1 MYLIRLD
8 DASDHMN
15 TERWDRVERL
25 LDENGIR
32 PLVGVIPMN
41 RDPMLLEFAEDAAFW
56 EKARHWQDKGW
67 RIALHGYEHVY
78 ATNCTGVNPVHNHSE
93 FAGLPLEAQREK
105 IREGLKLLKE
115 RGLEPTA
122 FFAPSHTFDWN
133 TLEAL
138 RLESDI
144 RVISD
149 TVANDCYCRRGF
161 TFIPQQAG
169 RVRELPFKVTT
180 ICLHPNFTTDPEM
193 DEIEAFLKNHA
204 GQFLDPDTLGPTTR
218 KRSLLDR
225 GYETAYFLKR
235 KLSALLR

>member
-8 DASDHMN
+8 DASDRMHIEN
-15 TERWDRVERL
+15 WARIEGL
-25 LDENGIR
+25 LDENGIK
-32 PLVGVIPMN
+32 PLVGVIPLN
-41 RDPMLLEFAEDAAFW
+41 RDPLMKQFPVDPMFW
-56 EKARHWQDKGW
+56 DKARRWQEKGW

-78 ATNCTGVNPVHNHSE
+78 STQCAGINPVHKKSE
-93 FAGLPLEAQREK
+93 FAGHPLEIQREK
-105 IREGLKLLKE
+105 IREAFRILKE
-115 RGLEPTA
+115 KGLNPTA
-122 FFAPSHTFDWN
+122 FFAPSHTFDKN

-149 TVANDCYCRRGF
+149 TVANEPYCRYGF

-180 ICLHPNFTTDPEM
+180 ICLHPNFTTDREFI
-193 DEIEAFLKNHA
+193 EIEAFFKAHP
-204 GQFLDPDTLGPTTR
+204 GEFLEPNEIMPTTR

-225 GYETAYFLKR
+225 GYEVAYFLKR
-235 KLSALLR
+235 KVRK

>member
-8 DASDHMN
+8 DASDRMHI
-15 TERWDRVERL
+15 EKWARIEGL
-25 LDENGIR
+25 LDANGIK
-32 PLVGVIPMN
+32 PLVGVIPLN
-41 RDPMLLEFAEDAAFW
+41 RDPLMEQFPMDPMFW
-56 EKARHWQDKGW
+56 DKARRWQEKGW

-78 ATNCTGVNPVHNHSE
+78 STQCAGINPVHNKSE
-93 FAGLPLEAQREK
+93 FAGHPLEIQREK
-105 IREGLKLLKE
+105 IREGFRILKE
-115 RGLEPTA
+115 KGLNPTA
-122 FFAPSHTFDWN
+122 FFAPSHTFDRN

-149 TVANDCYCRRGF
+149 TVANEPYCRYGF

-180 ICLHPNFTTDPEM
+180 ICLHPNFTTDREF
-193 DEIEAFLKNHA
+193 DEIEAFFKAHP
-204 GQFLDPDTLGPTTR
+204 GEFLDPNAMIPTTR

-225 GYETAYFLKR
+225 GYEVAYFLKR
-235 KLSALLR
+235 KVRK

>member
-8 DASDHMN
+8 DASDHMH
-15 TERWDRVERL
+15 TENWAKIEQL
-25 LDENGIR
+25 LDESDIK
-32 PLVGVIPMN
+32 PLVGVIPLN
-41 RDPMLLEFAEDAAFW
+41 RDPMLLEFPEDPGFW
-56 EKARHWQDKGW
+56 EKARRWQHKGW

-78 ATNCTGVNPVHNHSE
+78 SSNCAGINPVHDRSE
-93 FAGLPLEAQREK
+93 FAGHPLEKQRQM
-105 IREGLKLLKE
+105 IQEGMRLLKE
-115 RGLEPTA
+115 KGLNPTA
-122 FFAPSHTFDWN
+122 FFAPSHTFDEN

-149 TVANDCYCRRGF
+149 TVANDTYCRNGF

-180 ICLHPNFTTDPEM
+180 ICLHPNFTTDPEF
-193 DEIEAFLKNHA
+193 DEIEAFLKAHS
-204 GQFLDPDTLGPTTR
+204 GQFLDPNAIEPTTR

-225 GYETAYFLKR
+225 GYELAYFLKR
-235 KLSALLR
+235 KLRN

>member
-15 TERWDRVERL
+15 ILNWTRVEHL
-25 LDENGIR
+25 LDENGVK

-41 RDPMLLEFAEDAAFW
+41 RDSMLLEFAEDPGFW
-56 EKARHWQDKGW
+56 EKAKRWQNKGW
-67 RIALHGYEHVY
+67 RIALHGYEHVCS
-78 ATNCTGVNPVHNHSE
+78 TNCAGINPVHDRSE
-93 FAGLPLEAQREK
+93 FAGCSLEDQRTK
-105 IREGLKLLKE
+105 IREGLRILRE
-115 RGLEPTA
+115 HRLEPDS
-122 FFAPSHTFDWN
+122 FFAPSHTFDEN

-149 TVANDCYCRRGF
+149 TVANDCYCYRGF

-180 ICLHPNFTTDPEM
+180 ICLHPNYITESELNETER
-193 DEIEAFLKNHA
+193 FLKNHP
-204 GQFLDPDTLGPTTR
+204 GQFLNPNVIQPTTR
-218 KRSLLDR
+218 KRSILDR
-225 GYETAYFLKR
+225 GYEMAYFLKR
-235 KLSALLR
+235 KVSTILR

>member
-8 DASDHMN
+8 DASDRMHI
-15 TERWDRVERL
+15 EKWARIEGL
-25 LDENGIR
+25 LDENGIK
-32 PLVGVIPMN
+32 PLVGVIPLN
-41 RDPMLLEFAEDAAFW
+41 RDPLMEQFPMDPMFW
-56 EKARHWQDKGW
+56 DKARRWQEKGW

-78 ATNCTGVNPVHNHSE
+78 STQCAGINPVHNKSE
-93 FAGLPLEAQREK
+93 FAGHSLEIQREK
-105 IREGLKLLKE
+105 IRDGLRILKE
-115 RGLEPTA
+115 KGLSPTA
-122 FFAPSHTFDWN
+122 FFAPSHTFDKN

-149 TVANDCYCRRGF
+149 TVANEPYCRYGF

-180 ICLHPNFTTDPEM
+180 ICLHPNFTTDREF
-193 DEIEAFLKNHA
+193 DEIEAFFKAHP
-204 GQFLDPDTLGPTTR
+204 GEFLDPNAMIPTTR

-225 GYETAYFLKR
+225 GYEVAYFLKR
-235 KLSALLR
+235 KVRK

>member
-8 DASDHMN
+8 DASDRMHIDN
-15 TERWDRVERL
+15 WARVEGL
-25 LDENGIR
+25 LDENGIK
-32 PLVGVIPMN
+32 PLVGVIPLN
-41 RDPMLLEFAEDAAFW
+41 RDPLMEQFPMDPMFW
-56 EKARHWQDKGW
+56 DKARHWQEKGW

-78 ATNCTGVNPVHNHSE
+78 STQCAGINPVHNKSE
-93 FAGLPLEAQREK
+93 FAGHSLEIQREK
-105 IREGLKLLKE
+105 IWDGLRILKE
-115 RGLEPTA
+115 KGLSPTA
-122 FFAPSHTFDWN
+122 FFAPSHTFDKN

-149 TVANDCYCRRGF
+149 TVANEPYCRYGF

-180 ICLHPNFTTDPEM
+180 ICLHPNFTTDREF
-193 DEIEAFLKNHA
+193 DEIEAFFKGHP
-204 GQFLDPDTLGPTTR
+204 GEFLEPNEIMPTTR

-225 GYETAYFLKR
+225 GYEFAYFLKR
-235 KLSALLR
+235 KLRK